1 MASARSSTATVCPA
15 RVSCWAAA
23 SPAGP
28 DPMTATVL
36 PVWRSGTCG
45 VTQPSSKARS
55 MIETSTCLMV
65 TASELMPRTHA
76 VSHGAG
82 QSRPV
87 NSGKLFVACSRSAAA
102 RPVVAP
108 GQVVPLGDQ
117 VAERAAVVAE
127 RDAAVHAAARLP
139 VQLVGVLRLVDLVPV
154 HDAYVDR
161 ATRGELALRRRQE
174 ALRVSHARPP

>member
-28 DPMTATVL
+28 DPTTATVL
-36 PVWRSGTCG
+36 PVCRSGDLRRDPAFVEGAVDDRDLDLLDGDGLG
-45 VTQPSSKARS
+45 VDAEHARGLARCRAEPAGELREVVGRVQP
-55 MIETSTCLMV
+55 LDGG
-65 TASELMPRTHA
+65 P
-76 VSHGAG
+76 
-82 QSRPV
+82 
-87 NSGKLFVACSRSAAA
+87 
-102 RPVVAP
+102 PVVAP

-127 RDAAVHAAARLP
+127 RDAAVHAATGLP

-161 ATRGELALRRRQE
+161 ATRGQLALRRREE